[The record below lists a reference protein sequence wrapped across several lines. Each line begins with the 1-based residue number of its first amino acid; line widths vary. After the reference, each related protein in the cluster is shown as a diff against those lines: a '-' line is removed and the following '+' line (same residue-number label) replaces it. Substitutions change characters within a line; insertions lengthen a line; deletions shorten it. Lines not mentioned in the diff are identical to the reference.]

1 MMFHPRPRFFSRALS
16 ASNAPDDLRLAILR
30 TVLYADIFDYPLTL
44 VEIHRYLIGYRASV
58 DEVTAVIQTDGLA
71 GWLSSHAG
79 YYTLRERPAIVATRR
94 ERERG
99 AARLWRQARAWAGR
113 LAALPFVRMV
123 AVTGA
128 LSMNNAPADDD
139 IDLLIVT
146 APGRVWLSRALC
158 VALVRLARLAGVR
171 LCPNYLL
178 ATAALVQDQQDLYIA
193 HELAQMVPLAGHA
206 LYAEMRAAN
215 AWTRRFLPQADQPPR
230 IEPDLAPRGWR
241 LHLQRLGERLLGG
254 RLGDRLEAWERAR
267 KQRKFASAAR
277 ASAAAQ
283 LDADR
288 VKGHFDDHG
297 RRVLAAYHERLCA
310 QWGRVPGES
319 GRDD

>member
-1 MMFHPRPRFFSRALS
+1 MTFRSRPLLQPHARS
-16 ASNAPDDLRLAILR
+16 ASGVSDPLRLAVLR
-30 TVLYADIFDYPLTL
+30 TVLYADIFDYPLTS
-44 VEIHRYLIGYRASV
+44 VEIHRYLIGHRASA
-58 DEVTAVIQTDGLA
+58 DEVTAAIGADGLA
-71 GWLSSHAG
+71 SRLSSRDG
-79 YYTLRERPAIVATRR
+79 YYALRERPAIVATRQ
-94 ERERG
+94 ERER
-99 AARLWRQARAWAGR
+99 ASARLWRQARAWAGG

-128 LSMNNAPADDD
+128 LAMDNAPAEDD
-139 IDLLIVT
+139 IDLLIVA
-146 APGRVWLSRALC
+146 APGRVWLARALC

-178 ATAALVQDQQDLYIA
+178 STAALVQDQQDLYIA

-215 AWTRRFLPQADQPPR
+215 AWTRRFLPQADRPR
-230 IEPDLAPRGWR
+230 RLEPDRTPRGLR
-241 LHLQRLGERLLGG
+241 LRLQRFGERLLGG

-267 KQRKFASAAR
+267 KQRKFAPAAR
-277 ASAAAQ
+277 TSAAAL

-297 RRVLAAYHERLCA
+297 RRVLAAYHERLRA
-310 QWGRVPGES
+310 QLGVVHWELGL
-319 GRDD
+319 DD